1 MKNQGLLDK
10 ILNLPHCKKEIKV
23 LFAAQFLLVEFLKG
37 QTIIGPN
44 LINNSF
50 YFVNKGLL
58 RRYPLKLGLAGTSQ
72 LYINGDFISQNGIY
86 LKRPSLEYIECLGP
100 VELLSINYKQLE
112 RFCRQQP
119 EAVKLLLCIL
129 EEQKLKEIE
138 NAEMMRLEP
147 AIERYRFAS
156 RLLGKFIHDLPK
168 RTLSS
173 YLRIGEKQLS
183 RLLIELAHDK

>member
-1 MKNQGLLDK
+1 MKYEKLIAKLHE
-10 ILNLPHCKKEIKV
+10 IPHCKKDIKD
-23 LFAAQFLLVEFLKG
+23 LFSEQFLCVDYLKG

-44 LINNSF
+44 LFNNSL
-50 YFVNKGLL
+50 YFVNNGLL

-72 LYINGDFISQNGIY
+72 LFIVGDFISQNGIY
-86 LKRPSLEYIECLGP
+86 LKRPSLEYVECLSQ

-112 RFCRQQP
+112 RFFRQQP
-119 EAVKLLLCIL
+119 EAIKILLCIL

-156 RLLGKFIHDLPK
+156 ALLGKFIHDLPK
-168 RTLSS
+168 RILSS
-173 YLRIGEKQLS
+173 YLRISEKQLS
-183 RLLIELAHDK
+183 RLLIAYAHGK